1 MLRKQKG
8 AKRSVGIFSCG
19 GIASSSVTSS
29 GAAKHESRTAVLMGF
44 DISHTLD
51 RVASWL
57 CSSSI
62 INAVISNPIFTA
74 LLITALA
81 VVVIMGVLH
90 YSVRNSG
97 WKRIARMSI
106 YLLLVVSAVV
116 FVHHYAVLN
125 RTKTETM
132 MQNSR
137 DVFQSL
143 GTVQGRGEHP
153 VLPQSAMA
161 VGGDRDG
168 LDNIAHGS
176 ADDDEPA
183 DEIPCPCKGAPMVG
197 AASLPSVPGHS
208 SSAPAPSVS
217 SRPDNVELGEGGI
230 TISDIMVP
238 STKSPFQAR
247 V

>member
-1 MLRKQKG
+1 MLKY
-8 AKRSVGIFSCG
+8 SP
-19 GIASSSVTSS
+19 T
-29 GAAKHESRTAVLMGF
+29 AAVMGF
-44 DISHTLD
+44 DINHTLD
-51 RVASWL
+51 RISSWL
-57 CSSSI
+57 CSSPMVNAI
-62 INAVISNPIFTA
+62 IGNPIFTA

-90 YSVRNSG
+90 YSVRNAG
-97 WKRIARMSI
+97 WKKIARVSI

-125 RTKTETM
+125 RMRTESI

-153 VLPQSAMA
+153 VLPQTMA

-168 LDNIAHGS
+168 LDAA
-176 ADDDEPA
+176 ADDGSVDET
-183 DEIPCPCKGAPMVG
+183 PCPCKGAPTIG
-197 AASLPSVPGHS
+197 AASTGTSGHS
-208 SSAPAPSVS
+208 SAPLPATS
-217 SRPDNVELGEGGI
+217 SRPDNVELGDGGI
-230 TISDIMVP
+230 TISDVMVP

-247 V
+247 S